1 MNQLRQPFSELSP
14 EVYKGLVQA
23 SIALEKSELGNA
35 LVELVYL
42 RVSQINGCA
51 FCLEKHS
58 QALRKGGMAQSKLD
72 ALAGWR
78 VSAHF
83 TPAER
88 AALAWAES
96 VTDIAASHAED
107 EVYLPLREHFTPR
120 QISDLTFAVSLM
132 NAFNRSPWPCACSSA
147 QPPPSSADLSRRGT
161 RLPKTLY
168 IEWLKF

>member
-58 QALRKGGMAQSKLD
+58 QALRKGGMARCPCG
-72 ALAGWR
+72 LAGKRPLYSGRTRGAGLGR
-78 VSAHF
+78 VGH
-83 TPAER
+83 R
-88 AALAWAES
+88 
-96 VTDIAASHAED
+96 HC
-107 EVYLPLREHFTPR
+107 H
-120 QISDLTFAVSLM
+120 Q
-132 NAFNRSPWPCACSSA
+132 PCG
-147 QPPPSSADLSRRGT
+147 R
-161 RLPKTLY
+161 
-168 IEWLKF
+168 

>member
-88 AALAWAES
+88 AALAWAS
-96 VTDIAASHAED
+96 
-107 EVYLPLREHFTPR
+107 
-120 QISDLTFAVSLM
+120 
-132 NAFNRSPWPCACSSA
+132 RSPTLPPAMRKMRFTSRCANI
-147 QPPPSSADLSRRGT
+147 
-161 RLPKTLY
+161 LPRVR
-168 IEWLKF
+168 

>member
-58 QALRKGGMAQSKLD
+58 QALRKGGMAQRRHGAKQTGCPCG
-72 ALAGWR
+72 LAGKRPLYSGRTRGAGLGR
-78 VSAHF
+78 VGH
-83 TPAER
+83 R
-88 AALAWAES
+88 
-96 VTDIAASHAED
+96 HC
-107 EVYLPLREHFTPR
+107 R
-120 QISDLTFAVSLM
+120 Q
-132 NAFNRSPWPCACSSA
+132 PCG
-147 QPPPSSADLSRRGT
+147 R
-161 RLPKTLY
+161 
-168 IEWLKF
+168 

>member
-1 MNQLRQPFSELSP
+1 MSALRLPFSELSP
-14 EVYKGLVQA
+14 RVYQSLLSAKN
-23 SIALEKSELGNA
+23 ALQDSPLGNA
-35 LVELVYL
+35 LIELVYL
-42 RVSQINGCA
+42 RISQINGCA

-78 VSAHF
+78 VSDHF
-83 TPAER
+83 TPGER

-120 QISDLTFAVSLM
+120 QISDLTFAISLM
-132 NAFNRSPWPCACSSA
+132 NAFNRLAVA
-147 QPPPSSADLSRRGT
+147 M
-161 RLPKTLY
+161 RL
-168 IEWLKF
+168 

>member
-1 MNQLRQPFSELSP
+1 MSQLRQPFSELSP

-42 RVSQINGCA
+42 RA

-58 QALRKGGMAQSKLD
+58 QALRKGGMAQSKLG

-83 TPAER
+83 TPGER

-107 EVYLPLREHFTPR
+107 DVYLPLREHFTPR
-120 QISDLTFAVSLM
+120 QISDLTLAISLM
-132 NAFNRSPWPCACSSA
+132 NAFNRLAVA
-147 QPPPSSADLSRRGT
+147 M
-161 RLPKTLY
+161 RL
-168 IEWLKF
+168 

>member
-83 TPAER
+83 TPA
-88 AALAWAES
+88 
-96 VTDIAASHAED
+96 
-107 EVYLPLREHFTPR
+107 
-120 QISDLTFAVSLM
+120 
-132 NAFNRSPWPCACSSA
+132 NARRWHGPSRSPTLPPAMRKMRFTCRCANI
-147 QPPPSSADLSRRGT
+147 
-161 RLPKTLY
+161 LPRVR
-168 IEWLKF
+168 

>member
-83 TPAER
+83 TPA
-88 AALAWAES
+88 
-96 VTDIAASHAED
+96 
-107 EVYLPLREHFTPR
+107 
-120 QISDLTFAVSLM
+120 
-132 NAFNRSPWPCACSSA
+132 
-147 QPPPSSADLSRRGT
+147 
-161 RLPKTLY
+161 
-168 IEWLKF
+168 

>member
-14 EVYKGLVQA
+14 EVYQGLVQA

-96 VTDIAASHAED
+96 VTDIAASHVGDWRIYPAAARTFYPASD
-107 EVYLPLREHFTPR
+107 KR
-120 QISDLTFAVSLM
+120 SDL
-132 NAFNRSPWPCACSSA
+132 
-147 QPPPSSADLSRRGT
+147 RRQSDE
-161 RLPKTLY
+161 RL
-168 IEWLKF
+168 

>member
-42 RVSQINGCA
+42 RLSQINGCA

-96 VTDIAASHAED
+96 VTDIATSHAED
-107 EVYLPLREHFTPR
+107 EVYQPLREHFTPR

-132 NAFNRSPWPCACSSA
+132 NAFNRLAVA
-147 QPPPSSADLSRRGT
+147 M
-161 RLPKTLY
+161 RL
-168 IEWLKF
+168 

>member
-58 QALRKGGMAQSKLD
+58 QALRKGGMAQSKLGND
-72 ALAGWR
+72 SNLLI
-78 VSAHF
+78 VF
-83 TPAER
+83 Y
-88 AALAWAES
+88 
-96 VTDIAASHAED
+96 V
-107 EVYLPLREHFTPR
+107 
-120 QISDLTFAVSLM
+120 QIMPDDFVMQLHRF
-132 NAFNRSPWPCACSSA
+132 
-147 QPPPSSADLSRRGT
+147 
-161 RLPKTLY
+161 
-168 IEWLKF
+168 

>member
-58 QALRKGGMAQSKLD
+58 QALRKGGMAQS
-72 ALAGWR
+72 
-78 VSAHF
+78 
-83 TPAER
+83 

-132 NAFNRSPWPCACSSA
+132 NAFNRLAVA
-147 QPPPSSADLSRRGT
+147 M
-161 RLPKTLY
+161 RL
-168 IEWLKF
+168 

>member
-78 VSAHF
+78 VSATLCLAPCCYLKWKYESCALLF
-83 TPAER
+83 TLEMTACSAMPPGEPWR
-88 AALAWAES
+88 AGDW
-96 VTDIAASHAED
+96 
-107 EVYLPLREHFTPR
+107 PLKWSTSTSSRMPPT
-120 QISDLTFAVSLM
+120 
-132 NAFNRSPWPCACSSA
+132 PCA
-147 QPPPSSADLSRRGT
+147 SRDFASCR
-161 RLPKTLY
+161 
-168 IEWLKF
+168 W

>member
-58 QALRKGGMAQSKLD
+58 GRCAKAAWRKANWM
-72 ALAGWR
+72 
-78 VSAHF
+78 
-83 TPAER
+83 
-88 AALAWAES
+88 
-96 VTDIAASHAED
+96 
-107 EVYLPLREHFTPR
+107 PLR
-120 QISDLTFAVSLM
+120 A
-132 NAFNRSPWPCACSSA
+132 
-147 QPPPSSADLSRRGT
+147 GG
-161 RLPKTLY
+161 
-168 IEWLKF
+168 

>member
-58 QALRKGGMAQSKLD
+58 QALRKGGSETYPSGKQLLPYRPLPRRYRRLVVAAD
-72 ALAGWR
+72 R
-78 VSAHF
+78 PRCSA
-83 TPAER
+83 
-88 AALAWAES
+88 
-96 VTDIAASHAED
+96 
-107 EVYLPLREHFTPR
+107 
-120 QISDLTFAVSLM
+120 
-132 NAFNRSPWPCACSSA
+132 
-147 QPPPSSADLSRRGT
+147 RGA
-161 RLPKTLY
+161 P
-168 IEWLKF
+168 F

>member
-1 MNQLRQPFSELSP
+1 MSQLRQPFSELSP

-23 SIALEKSELGNA
+23 SIALEKSELGSA

-78 VSAHF
+78 GPS
-83 TPAER
+83 
-88 AALAWAES
+88 
-96 VTDIAASHAED
+96 
-107 EVYLPLREHFTPR
+107 
-120 QISDLTFAVSLM
+120 
-132 NAFNRSPWPCACSSA
+132 RSPTLPPARREMTFTCRCANI
-147 QPPPSSADLSRRGT
+147 
-161 RLPKTLY
+161 LPRVR
-168 IEWLKF
+168 